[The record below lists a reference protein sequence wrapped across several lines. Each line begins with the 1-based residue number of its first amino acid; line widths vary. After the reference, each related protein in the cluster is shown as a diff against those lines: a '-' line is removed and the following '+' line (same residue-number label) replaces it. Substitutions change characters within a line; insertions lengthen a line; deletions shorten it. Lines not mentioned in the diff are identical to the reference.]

1 MVAVCYRRGVIIR
14 TAATGSGS
22 LSSMVVMGSLGG
34 RGQATR
40 GTVGLV
46 TLMGIRVEADVKTEV
61 HDFD

>member
-1 MVAVCYRRGVIIR
+1 MVAVRYRRGVIIR
-14 TAATGSGS
+14 TPATGSGS
-22 LSSMVVMGSLGG
+22 LSSVVMGSLGG
-34 RGQATR
+34 RSQATR